1 MPITDYSTTA
11 ASNTA
16 VGGVNIQGTAP
27 ASGMDN
33 ALRAIM
39 ADIATALVA
48 GTFSATGFVSKSAG
62 YTVAAT
68 DRGKLITCTTT
79 LELELPAAATA
90 GAGFMFYVKAKDG
103 AVTLDPN
110 GTENI
115 NGSSTSQVVPDGS
128 TVLVVC
134 DGAGWQT
141 GFNGLA
147 TLISPAFLT
156 SFSVSGSASGVMQT
170 MTSTAAG
177 SATYGPVIRTDRDA
191 TAGAN
196 NLGGAWEARFRD
208 ASGNALE
215 AFATQTAAVPTATHG
230 AEVGAWVWATM
241 LAGTHAGRWV
251 MSGGFYKFGGTD
263 PGAGLIAADGFQF
276 PSSVALSSN
285 ANTLDDYEEGTFTPA
300 FTSSGATFSY
310 STRNGEYR
318 KVGKLVFYS
327 VELALNTSGNTVTGN
342 PVTITG
348 LPFACNT
355 AALTYQ
361 AANVLWNAS
370 TASYIGILAGVG
382 NSSTAITITGNTAA
396 AQGNAVALN
405 SNALL
410 HATLGSAVRVSG
422 FYSTDS

>member
-1 MPITDYSTTA
+1 MGIADYSTTA
-11 ASNTA
+11 ASNTS

-27 ASGMDN
+27 ASNMDN
-33 ALRAIM
+33 AVRAVM
-39 ADIATALVA
+39 ADIATGLVE
-48 GTFSATGFVSKSAG
+48 GTFSGTGYVSKSAG
-62 YTVAAT
+62 YTVAVT

-147 TLISPAFLT
+147 TLLSPVFQT
-156 SFSVSGSASGVMQT
+156 SLSVSTTATGAVATLLTTEAGAS
-170 MTSTAAG
+170 
-177 SATYGPVIRTDRDA
+177 YGPVLRLDRDSASPAANDLGGAIEWRMRDA
-191 TAGAN
+191 TP
-196 NLGGAWEARFRD
+196 
-208 ASGNALE
+208 NALE
-215 AFATQTAAVPTATHG
+215 VFAQITGAIATATAAAEDGALLFSTIRAGSLAT
-230 AEVGAWVWATM
+230 
-241 LAGTHAGRWV
+241 RWTLG
-251 MSGGFYKFGGTD
+251 GGFYKFGGTD
-263 PGAGLIAADGFQF
+263 PGAGLLGADGLQF

-300 FTSSGATFSY
+300 FTSSGATFPY

-327 VELALNTSGNTVTGN
+327 VELALNTSGNTLTGN
-342 PVTITG
+342 PVTITS
-348 LPFACNT
+348 LPFTCNT
-355 AALTYQ
+355 ATLTYQ
-361 AANVLWNAS
+361 AASVLWNAS
-370 TASYIGILAGVG
+370 TTSYIWVLAGVS
-382 NSSTAITITGNTAA
+382 NSSTAITLTGTTAA